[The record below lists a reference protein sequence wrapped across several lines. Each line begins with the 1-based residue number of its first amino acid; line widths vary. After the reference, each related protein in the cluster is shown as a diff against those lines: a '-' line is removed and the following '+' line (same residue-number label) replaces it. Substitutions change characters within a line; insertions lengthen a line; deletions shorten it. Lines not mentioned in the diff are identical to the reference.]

1 MTKMHEWILVSLFFE
16 WETASLTVVFDSHE
30 HGFVSLI
37 AEGVCEL
44 FVPRLNSWG
53 PSVSVNS
60 VEGPFNIADGR
71 QRLEIEMQS
80 GDTIKIEAKSFDLSA
95 SAPADSSALL

>member
-16 WETASLTVVFDSHE
+16 WETGSLTVIFDSHE
-30 HGFVSLI
+30 HGLTSLI

-44 FVPRLNSWG
+44 FVPRMSSWG

-60 VEGPFNIADGR
+60 VEGPLNVANGR

-80 GDTIKIEAKSFDLSA
+80 GDTIKIEAKSFDLPA
-95 SAPADSSALL
+95 SAAAKSSALL